1 MPIYFGIARIGALC
15 RSPPVEAVCPRENHL
30 FTYIC
35 CQCVALGCALAYF
48 FANPFMNPPV
58 THPARQL
65 TLASM
70 LQARVAATPDLPAY
84 REFVSKDVPWSQWTW
99 GQVGTAV
106 TQWRWALQQSGI
118 SHGDRVGIWLP
129 NSVNA
134 MCMDQA
140 LLQMGGITVP
150 VHTTDN
156 PGSIA
161 YIFDNAEIGLL
172 IVSTLAQWESLQA
185 TDYAMAPLHTV
196 VVVDL
201 LAPVAA
207 AEGAPRVVALAQ
219 WLQEGNAKQGDI
231 APAAPIASD
240 VAAIVYTSGTTGKP
254 KGVMLTHAN
263 VMADVG
269 AFVER
274 LDPNETDRFL
284 SFLPLS
290 HTFERTV
297 GYYLSIACGA
307 CTSYARS
314 AALLMQ
320 DVQTEKPTIL
330 VCVPRIYER
339 VHAKVLE
346 KVLAGPEE
354 QRKAFEAAVEWG
366 WANFCARQD
375 ITDLHKHDAALIGT
389 PAPAGYDVICQQI
402 ADLFGGCIRMAITGG
417 AAIPHST
424 AKVFLALNMT
434 LLQGYGMTETT
445 PVISVV
451 TPDSNDP
458 ATVGAPLPC
467 VEVRIG
473 AQRELQVRGPIVMK
487 GYWKRPE
494 ETAAAF
500 TEDGWLRTGDQAE
513 LVKGRIRLMGRLKE
527 IIVTSTGEKIS
538 PADVE
543 LALLADP
550 LIDQVMLIGE
560 NRPYISAMAVVNP
573 ENWALFA
580 AENGWDAEDPSTL
593 RQSVVLQVVLKRLQA
608 LSSEFPSYAQP
619 RNLLLTNVPW
629 SVENQLLTPTMKV
642 KRTQILER
650 YAQEID
656 AMYGK
661 RRSA

>member
-1 MPIYFGIARIGALC
+1 M
-15 RSPPVEAVCPRENHL
+15 STTVS
-30 FTYIC
+30 
-35 CQCVALGCALAYF
+35 
-48 FANPFMNPPV
+48 
-58 THPARQL
+58 HPSQQP
-65 TLASM
+65 TLAHM
-70 LQARVAATPDLPAY
+70 LQARVAQTPQLPAY
-84 REFVSKDVPWSQWTW
+84 RESVGKDLPWREWTW
-99 GQVGTAV
+99 AQTGQAV
-106 TQWRWALQQSGI
+106 QDWRWALQASGMV
-118 SHGDRVGIWLP
+118 HGERVGIWLP
-129 NSVNA
+129 NSINA

-140 LLQMGGITVP
+140 ALQMGVVSVP

-156 PGSIA
+156 PASIA
-161 YIFDNAEIGLL
+161 YIFDNAEISVLVL
-172 IVSTLAQWESLQA
+172 SSLSQWQRLRA
-185 TDYAMAPLHTV
+185 TEYVMAPLKTV

-201 LAPVAA
+201 PQTPEQQAG
-207 AEGAPRVVALAQ
+207 EPRIVALHA
-219 WLQEGNAKQGDI
+219 WLQEGQALASQP
-231 APAAPIASD
+231 APAMPQAAD

-269 AFVER
+269 AFVDR
-274 LDPNETDRFL
+274 LDPNENDRFL

-307 CTSYARS
+307 RTSYARS

-320 DVQTEKPTIL
+320 DMQTEQPTIL

-339 VHAKVLE
+339 AHAKVLE
-346 KVLAGPEE
+346 KVLASSDAER
-354 QRKAFEAAVEWG
+354 QAFEESVEWG

-389 PAPAGYDVICQQI
+389 PKPAAHAAIAQQI
-402 ADLFGGCIRMAITGG
+402 ANLFGGCVRMAITGG

-424 AKVFLALNMT
+424 AKVFLALDVT

-473 AQRELQVRGPIVMK
+473 EQRELQVRGPIVMK

-513 LVKGRIRLMGRLKE
+513 LVKGRIRLLGRLKE

-543 LALLADP
+543 LSLLADP
-550 LIDQVMLIGE
+550 LIDQIMVLGD
-560 NRPYISAMAVVNP
+560 NRAYVSAIAVVNE

-580 AENGWDAEDPSTL
+580 ADNGWDASSPDTL
-593 RQSVVLQVVLKRLQA
+593 RQPAVVQTMLKRLQA
-608 LSSEFPSYAQP
+608 LTTDFPSYAQP
-619 RNLLLTNVPW
+619 RALLLTAEPW

-642 KRTQILER
+642 KRKQIMER
-650 YAQEID
+650 YADEIETL
-656 AMYGK
+656 YGK
-661 RRSA
+661 RRTI

>member
-1 MPIYFGIARIGALC
+1 MNA
-15 RSPPVEAVCPRENHL
+15 PV
-30 FTYIC
+30 I
-35 CQCVALGCALAYF
+35 
-48 FANPFMNPPV
+48 
-58 THPARQL
+58 HPAHQL

-70 LQARVAATPDLPAY
+70 LNARVAETPDVPAY
-84 REFVSKDVPWSQWTW
+84 REFVSKDVPWKQWTW
-99 GQVGTAV
+99 AQVGEAV
-106 TQWRWALQQSGI
+106 AQWRKALQQSGI
-118 SHGDRVGIWLP
+118 SHGDRAGIWLP

-140 LLQMGGITVP
+140 LLQMGAITVP

-156 PGSIA
+156 PASIA

-172 IVSTLAQWESLQA
+172 IISSLAQWEALRT
-185 TDYAMAPLHTV
+185 TDYAMASLHTV

-201 LAPVAA
+201 LEPAA
-207 AEGAPRVVALAQ
+207 AVEGAPRLVALAD
-219 WLQEGNAKQGDI
+219 WLQEGVAKDGDAQP
-231 APAAPIASD
+231 APPIATD

-269 AFVER
+269 AFFER
-274 LDPNETDRFL
+274 LDPNQSDRFL

-346 KVLAGPEE
+346 KMLAGPED
-354 QRKAFEAAVEWG
+354 QRKAFDAAVEWG

-389 PAPAGYDVICQQI
+389 PAPAGYAAICKQI

-424 AKVFLALNMT
+424 AKVFLALDMT

-445 PVISVV
+445 PVIAVV

-458 ATVGAPLPC
+458 STVGAPLSC

-527 IIVTSTGEKIS
+527 IIVTSTGEKVS

-543 LALLADP
+543 LELLADP
-550 LIDQVMLIGE
+550 LIEQVMLVGE
-560 NRPYISAMAVVNP
+560 NRPYISAIAVVNA
-573 ENWALFA
+573 ESWALFA
-580 AENGWDAEDPSTL
+580 AEQGWDAADPETL
-593 RQSVVLQVVLKRLQA
+593 RQPVVLQTMLKRLQA

-619 RNLLLTNVPW
+619 RSLLLTSEPW
-629 SVENQLLTPTMKV
+629 SVENQLLTPTLKV
-642 KRTQILER
+642 KRAQILER
-650 YAQEID
+650 YADEIN
-656 AMYGK
+656 AMYSK

>member
-1 MPIYFGIARIGALC
+1 M
-15 RSPPVEAVCPRENHL
+15 SNTVS
-30 FTYIC
+30 
-35 CQCVALGCALAYF
+35 
-48 FANPFMNPPV
+48 
-58 THPARQL
+58 HPSQQV
-65 TLASM
+65 TLAHM
-70 LQARVAATPDLPAY
+70 LQARVQQTPQLPAY
-84 REFVSKDVPWSQWTW
+84 RESVGKDLPWREWNWSQ
-99 GQVGTAV
+99 VGAAV
-106 TQWRWALQQSGI
+106 QQWRNALQQSGVA
-118 SHGDRVGIWLP
+118 HGDRLGIWLP
-129 NSVNA
+129 NSINA

-140 LLQMGGITVP
+140 ALQMGAISVP

-156 PGSIA
+156 PASIA
-161 YIFDNAEIGLL
+161 YIFDNAEISVLVLSGM
-172 IVSTLAQWESLQA
+172 AQWQRLRATEYPMASLK
-185 TDYAMAPLHTV
+185 TV

-201 LAPVAA
+201 AEPVIAQA
-207 AEGAPRVVALAQ
+207 GEPRIVALQQ
-219 WLQEGNAKQGDI
+219 WLQEGQVRANEA
-231 APAAPIASD
+231 APALPQASD

-274 LDPNETDRFL
+274 LAPHENDRFL

-290 HTFERTV
+290 HTFERTC
-297 GYYLSIACGA
+297 GYYLSIASGA

-320 DVQTEKPTIL
+320 DMQTEKPTIL

-339 VHAKVLE
+339 AHAKVLE
-346 KVLAGPEE
+346 KVLAGPEVE
-354 QRKAFEAAVEWG
+354 RKAFFEAVEWG

-375 ITDLHKHDAALIGT
+375 ITDLHKHDASLIGT
-389 PAPAGYDVICQQI
+389 PKPAAHAVIAQQI

-424 AKVFLALNMT
+424 AKDFLALDVT

-473 AQRELQVRGPIVMK
+473 EQRELQVRGAIVMK

-538 PADVE
+538 PADLE
-543 LALLADP
+543 LSLLADP
-550 LIDQVMLIGE
+550 LIDQIMVLGDH
-560 NRPYISAMAVVNP
+560 RPYVSAIAVLNE
-573 ENWALFA
+573 ENWAMFA
-580 AENGWDAEDPSTL
+580 AENGWDAFNADTL
-593 RQSVVLQVVLKRLQA
+593 RQPAVVQAVLKRLQA
-608 LSSEFPSYAQP
+608 LSTDFPSYAQP
-619 RNLLLTNVPW
+619 RALLLTTEPW

-642 KRTQILER
+642 KRKQITER
-650 YAQEID
+650 YQAEID
-656 AMYGK
+656 AMYGN
-661 RRSA
+661 RRSV